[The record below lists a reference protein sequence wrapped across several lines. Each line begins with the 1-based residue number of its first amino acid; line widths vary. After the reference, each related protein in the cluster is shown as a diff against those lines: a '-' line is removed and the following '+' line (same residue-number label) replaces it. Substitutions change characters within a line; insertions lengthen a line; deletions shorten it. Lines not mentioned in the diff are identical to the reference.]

1 MKRMAP
7 WTAIALA
14 AALQAGSAFGFGDKP
29 VRLIVP
35 APPGGTIDVFA
46 RIISDQLAQEIR
58 QPVIVENRPGAGG
71 AIAVRH
77 MLSQPADGS
86 TLLVTVTNI
95 LTEVPHVLKVGFDP
109 LKDVR
114 PVAQMAR
121 SVMLFIASPQFPAKD
136 AAEAIAYVKAHPR
149 QLSFASY
156 SQGTASQYAGAILN
170 RKAGLDM
177 EHVAF
182 PGSAPALA
190 QLMGNQIPLMFDG
203 SVTARPLIAGGK
215 VKLLAVAYKSR
226 LPDYPQVPTLAEL
239 GYPEVDFSNWSG
251 VYASAQT
258 PRPVL
263 EKIHAA
269 LARVNARAAVRER
282 YAGTGFE
289 PIEGERSMEQ
299 MAADL
304 RGEFERNAGIVKSF
318 GIQLN

>member
-7 WTAIALA
+7 WAPVALA
-14 AALQAGSAFGFGDKP
+14 AALLAGGAQAFGDKP

-58 QPVIVENRPGAGG
+58 QPVIVEN
-71 AIAVRH
+71 
-77 MLSQPADGS
+77 
-86 TLLVTVTNI
+86 
-95 LTEVPHVLKVGFDP
+95 
-109 LKDVR
+109 
-114 PVAQMAR
+114 
-121 SVMLFIASPQFPAKD
+121 IASPQFPARD
-136 AAEAIAYVKAHPR
+136 GAEAIAYVKAHPGK
-149 QLSFASY
+149 LSFASY

-170 RKAGLDM
+170 RRAHLDM

-190 QLMGNQIPLMFDG
+190 QVMGNQIPLMFDG

-251 VYASAQT
+251 VFASAQT
-258 PRPVL
+258 PRPLL
-263 EKIHAA
+263 EKIHGA
-269 LARVNARAAVRER
+269 LARVNARKAVRER

-289 PIEGERSMEQ
+289 PVDGERSLEQ

-304 RGEFERNAGIVKSF
+304 RTEFDRNAAIVKAF
-318 GIQLN
+318 DIQLN